1 MIFGLLAPTGNVG
14 ALTPD
19 PVIVRPIAGVAVAV
33 GDLVAFDIGSSNTTY
48 TTAAD
53 ITNFNS
59 ERCGFNVV
67 IAATAAQDGGI
78 FGVVTKAAS
87 AGQRCEVC
95 IAGLVEAKVTG
106 TATAGTTVLI
116 NGAGVLVP
124 AATAGTGVGLG
135 ISTAANSGGPNLR
148 AVIFNGMKFGSQA
161 A

>member
-1 MIFGLLAPTGNVG
+1 MIFGLLSPTGNVG
-14 ALTPD
+14 ALSPN
-19 PVIVRPIAGVAVAV
+19 PVIVRPIAAVNVAV
-33 GDLVAFDIGSSNTTY
+33 GDLVAFDIGSSNATY

-59 ERCGFNVV
+59 EKCGFNVV
-67 IAATAAQDGGI
+67 IAATAAQEGGI
-78 FGVVTKAAS
+78 FGVVTTAAS

-95 IAGLVEAKVTG
+95 IAGLVTAKVTG

-124 AATAGTGVGLG
+124 AAASGTGTGLG

-148 AVIFNGMKFGSQA
+148 AVIFNGLTFGSQA